1 MPAGD
6 RQRLHRVG
14 HAVAVG
20 AVAIPRLQREQ
31 LADLGLDEGDFPT
44 AEKYY
49 DFALTLPI
57 HPNLSAEQQ
66 DYIMERLSHAL
77 ET

>member
-1 MPAGD
+1 
-6 RQRLHRVG
+6 
-14 HAVAVG
+14 
-20 AVAIPRLQREQ
+20 
-31 LADLGLDEGDFPT
+31 LGFSRGDFPA

-66 DYIMERLSHAL
+66 DYVMERLSHAL